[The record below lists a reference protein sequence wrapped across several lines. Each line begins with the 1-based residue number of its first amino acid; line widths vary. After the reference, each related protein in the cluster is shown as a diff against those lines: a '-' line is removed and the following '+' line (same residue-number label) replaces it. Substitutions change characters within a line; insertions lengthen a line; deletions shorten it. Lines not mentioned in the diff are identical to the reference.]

1 MLKNTLIDEESTVA
15 VAPTHPSNLNKAATN
30 TPLVNVHNEWDPLE
44 EVLVGTAVG
53 ARVPMGDKGL
63 FAIRYS
69 DYENIDTIPSGPHDP
84 RILAETEEDLA
95 AIVEAFERQGVIV
108 RRPRPT
114 DHSVVFGTPDWKS
127 DGMYDYCPRDI
138 LLPVGN
144 TVIET
149 PMSLRSRFLE
159 PLAYKDLLVEY
170 MRSGVRWIAAP
181 KPRLADT
188 MYNTT
193 DASRSALLEH
203 EPVFDAANCL
213 RVGRD
218 ILYLVSDTGNLL
230 GAQWLQSVLGS
241 EYRVHPL
248 ENLYAST
255 HIDTTI
261 TLLRAGLVLV
271 NPSRVRKDNLPAI
284 FKNWQVVE
292 APEPIDI
299 GFTGVA
305 YGSAW
310 ISMNFMMVDP
320 GLAMVDK
327 NQVPLIKLLE
337 KYKIDCIPLQ
347 LRHGRTLG
355 GGFHCVTLDVR
366 RRGVLEDYA

>member
-1 MLKNTLIDEESTVA
+1 MLTNTLIDEKSTVI

-284 FKNWQVVE
+284 FKNWEVVE

-310 ISMNFMMVDP
+310 ISMNFMMVNP